1 MYPVPPG
8 DFQKTIKESV
18 RQIHGRAIIDYTDP
32 FKDEGVHAYSMS
44 DTWKEEFLPQITD
57 GKEQPSAK
65 WASLDGSWELDGTW
79 SIAPAGPT
87 MQVGFWGEML
97 SDEDG
102 WFKNSYGDVMPVRI
116 GLSFYASQTIDKL
129 TVTGDALRGEWPR
142 AFLIEFRDADGGL
155 MDFHVAVSDNENI
168 HWEQEIEE
176 PLPGV
181 RVMELTI
188 FRWSHPGRQAKIVE
202 FYTAL
207 QEVYEGDSL
216 ISIQLLEE
224 REVSGG
230 SLPIGNISAN
240 EIEVKLNNLDRR
252 FSAGNENSPL
262 YGMLRANRRIR
273 AWLGIDT
280 YVEYRGGSE

>member
-8 DFQKTIKESV
+8 DFHKTIKESV
-18 RQIHGRAIIDYTDP
+18 RRIFGRVMIDYTDP
-32 FKDEGVHAYSMS
+32 FKDEGVIASAS
-44 DTWKEEFLPQITD
+44 ESLDTSFLPQITD
-57 GKEQPSAK
+57 GKELPSAK

-79 SIAPAGPT
+79 SIAPAAPK
-87 MQVGFWGEML
+87 MQVGWWGESL
-97 SDEDG
+97 SDEEG
-102 WFKNSYGDVMPVRI
+102 GVF
-116 GLSFYASQTIDKL
+116 LSAPSVTLTFSAPQVIDRL
-129 TVTGDALRGEWPR
+129 TVTGDSLREEYPVDFTVRLRG
-142 AFLIEFRDADGGL
+142 ADSALLLERIVTGNDVITWAEDVDPGPIAG
-155 MDFHVAVSDNENI
+155 VAI
-168 HWEQEIEE
+168 
-176 PLPGV
+176 
-181 RVMELTI
+181 MELTI

-207 QEVYEGDSL
+207 QEVYEGDDL

-240 EIEVKLNNLDRR
+240 EIEITLNNADRK

>member
-1 MYPVPPG
+1 MYSIPAG
-8 DFQKTIKESV
+8 KFNE
-18 RQIHGRAIIDYTDP
+18 QIQADERRIYGRVVIDYTDP
-32 FKDEGVHAYSMS
+32 FKDEGVHVFSMTGS
-44 DTWKEEFLPQITD
+44 RYDDFLPQITD
-57 GKEQPSAK
+57 GKTLPSAK
-65 WASLDGSWELDGTW
+65 WASLDGAWELDGSW
-79 SIAPAGPT
+79 SIAPAEPT
-87 MQVGFWGEML
+87 MQVGWW
-97 SDEDG
+97 SDERSGLDG
-102 WFKNSYGDVMPVRI
+102 SFEFSPRVA
-116 GLSFYASQTIDKL
+116 LSFAVPQVIDKL

-142 AFLIEFRDADGGL
+142 NFVIDFRDEDGGL